1 MLRIF
6 RGALL
11 ALVLAGCGTGGM
23 ADEEAAGD
31 GQGLFQEKCG
41 SCHEL
46 AAAGTRGTIGPSL
59 DAAFAAPREEGFD
72 ESSIREV
79 VLGQMR
85 FPIAPMPEPDSPHMF
100 PSSEWTDA
108 EREDAMSAI
117 ATYVASVAANEE
129 AIAQA
134 RAQSGAQGARTR
146 ARSSGRT
153 ARAVTRSRPPA
164 PPGRS
169 ARTSTTRPST
179 PRRSRSRFVR
189 AAAGCRPSRASSP
202 TSRSPRWRSSSP
214 SAATRASGLSSRSAS
229 RSTTTCVIGT
239 AKRSRAPR
247 RRPSRASS
255 SGPPGASR

>member
-11 ALVLAGCGTGGM
+11 ALVLAGCGTGGL

-134 RAQSGAQGARTR
+134 RAQSGAQGA
-146 ARSSGRT
+146 SD
-153 ARAVTRSRPPA
+153 
-164 PPGRS
+164 PGALFGS
-169 ARTSTTRPST
+169 NCASCHTL
-179 PRRSRSRFVR
+179 
-189 AAAGCRPSRASSP
+189 AAAGATGTIGPNLDNSSVDAAAIEEQIRQGGGGMP
-202 TSRSPRWRSSSP
+202 AFEGQLSDEQITALAQFVAERRNPR
-214 SAATRASGLSSRSAS
+214 
-229 RSTTTCVIGT
+229 
-239 AKRSRAPR
+239 
-247 RRPSRASS
+247 
-255 SGPPGASR
+255 